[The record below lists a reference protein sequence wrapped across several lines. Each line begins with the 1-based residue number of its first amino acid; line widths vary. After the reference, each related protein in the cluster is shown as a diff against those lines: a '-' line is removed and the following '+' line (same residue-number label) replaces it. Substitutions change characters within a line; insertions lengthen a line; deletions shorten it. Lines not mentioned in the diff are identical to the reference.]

1 VTHTAGD
8 TLPRLRFDRRLLVTS
23 VDEHGDFVARS
34 LRNLGVDETHLDL
47 AVEKVFL
54 LVLREE
60 ASPDRIG
67 DSACLFRAAAR
78 IAAQARKRWPR
89 RAITDTTPREKLDHV
104 LDKMPEEL
112 REVFVLG
119 EIEKRDVG
127 WVAAALG
134 QSPEWARTRLKRAH
148 RTFLHELSAPGV
160 PRDALPEGEAVN
172 ALEVLG
178 AGLSVTASTRAKERT
193 VRAIEAVSNATLL
206 GRLRHFSSRVSLVL
220 WLAIGLVLVVVI
232 YELFVS
238 FG

>member
-1 VTHTAGD
+1 M
-8 TLPRLRFDRRLLVTS
+8 TS
-23 VDEHGDFVARS
+23 VDEQGDFVARS

-78 IAAQARKRWPR
+78 IASSSSQALASPHRHGHDTRAKSSITSSTRCPKSCVRSSCSVRSKSATSRGSRPRWN
-89 RAITDTTPREKLDHV
+89 RAPSG
-104 LDKMPEEL
+104 
-112 REVFVLG
+112 LG
-119 EIEKRDVG
+119 PG
-127 WVAAALG
+127 
-134 QSPEWARTRLKRAH
+134 S
-148 RTFLHELSAPGV
+148 SAPTAPSFTSFRRLV
-160 PRDALPEGEAVN
+160 FPATPLPEGEAVN
-172 ALEVLG
+172 ALEVLR
-178 AGLSVTASTRAKERT
+178 AGLSAAASTRAKERT

-238 FG
+238 LG